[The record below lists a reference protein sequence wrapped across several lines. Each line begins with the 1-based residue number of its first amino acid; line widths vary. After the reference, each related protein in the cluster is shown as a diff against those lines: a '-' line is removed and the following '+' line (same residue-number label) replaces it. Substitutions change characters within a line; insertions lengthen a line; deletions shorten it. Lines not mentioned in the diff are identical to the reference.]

1 MVRHPICIIRI
12 VRFLLSTEAE
22 GQLDHLEQT
31 EPSAYDLLIDDLQ
44 LLDVLG
50 AVSVDVG
57 SIVGQWVW
65 LTGPTGRVSYWV
77 SPIGDDEWLIE
88 SIQVF

>member
-1 MVRHPICIIRI
+1 
-12 VRFLLSTEAE
+12 VRFVLSNEAE
-22 GQLDHLEQT
+22 EQLDRLEQT
-31 EPSAYDLLIDDLQ
+31 DPGSFEVLIDDLQ

-50 AVSVDVG
+50 AVSLEVG

-65 LTGPTGRVSYWV
+65 ITGPSGRVSYWI

-88 SIQVF
+88 TIQVS